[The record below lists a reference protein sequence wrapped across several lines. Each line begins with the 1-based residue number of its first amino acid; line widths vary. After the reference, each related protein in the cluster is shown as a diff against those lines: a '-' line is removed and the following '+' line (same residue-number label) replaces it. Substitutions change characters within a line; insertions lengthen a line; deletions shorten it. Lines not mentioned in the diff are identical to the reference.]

1 MFILP
6 IINIMSD
13 RKKHDKFFQKAL
25 ENPIVAREFFNMH
38 LPPHIK
44 ALFSPTTLTLE
55 NDSFI
60 ESNLK
65 ESITDVL
72 FSVKINDSEGY
83 LYLLAEHVRHEVAQI
98 KSVEIQQGCI

>member
-6 IINIMSD
+6 IKNNIMSD
-13 RKKHDKFFQKAL
+13 TIKHDKFFQKAL

-44 ALFSPTTLTLE
+44 ALFSPATLTLE
-55 NDSFI
+55 NDNFI
-60 ESNLK
+60 ETSLK

-72 FSVKINDSEGY
+72 FSVKINDSDSY
-83 LYLLAEHVRHEVAQI
+83 I
-98 KSVEIQQGCI
+98 